1 MNVRQAEEQILVGE
15 KTVKEAQENLV
26 LAEGRYTAGV
36 GNIIEL
42 TDAQVAL
49 TSARAQHVQA
59 LYDYQTALATLEWA
73 VGQRL
78 RGE

>member
-59 LYDYQTALATLEWA
+59 MYDYQTALA

>member
-42 TDAQVAL
+42 TDSQVAL

-59 LYDYQTALATLEWA
+59 MYDYQTALATA